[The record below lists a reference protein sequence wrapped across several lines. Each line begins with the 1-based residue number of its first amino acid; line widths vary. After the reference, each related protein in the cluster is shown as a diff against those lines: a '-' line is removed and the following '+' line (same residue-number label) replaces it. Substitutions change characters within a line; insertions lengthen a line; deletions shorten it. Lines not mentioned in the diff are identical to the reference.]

1 MAHETVTTVKT
12 EAAGLGSAEAAGW
25 GTTVAGLG
33 TTDAAGLRA
42 TEAAGLGTAEA
53 SAATTKADELGTR
66 HGPDDAGK
74 GPAEGPPGTT
84 GLADA
89 DSLSLQHTSPQVGL
103 GFLNLSFWVR
113 IAPGTRQTCSRGG
126 RGGRAKPFAF
136 WDGLPGPPGQPR
148 LDPRELT

>member
-12 EAAGLGSAEAAGW
+12 EAVGLGSAEAAGW
-25 GTTVAGLG
+25 GTTVVGLG

-53 SAATTKADELGTR
+53 SAPTTKADELGTR

-74 GPAEGPPGTT
+74 GTTEGLPGTT

-103 GFLNLSFWVR
+103 GFHFFGVR
-113 IAPGTRQTCSRGG
+113 IAPGTRQTFSRGG

>member
-42 TEAAGLGTAEA
+42 TEAAGLGTADA

-74 GPAEGPPGTT
+74 GTAEGPPGTT

-103 GFLNLSFWVR
+103 GFLNLSFRVR
-113 IAPGTRQTCSRGG
+113 IAPGPD
-126 RGGRAKPFAF
+126 KPFQEAGEEGGQSPLLF
-136 WDGLPGPPGQPR
+136 GMDCPGHRGN
-148 LDPRELT
+148 LD